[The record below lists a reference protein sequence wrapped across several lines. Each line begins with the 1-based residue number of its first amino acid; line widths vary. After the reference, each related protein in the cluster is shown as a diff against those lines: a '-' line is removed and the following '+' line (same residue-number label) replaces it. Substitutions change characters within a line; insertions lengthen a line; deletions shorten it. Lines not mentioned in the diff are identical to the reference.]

1 MPTTN
6 HENVLNHFIGALFCN
21 SFFLLWFCGFWLAN
35 MLLQNTLKLRL
46 LAKCLKHR
54 SRVKKCRK
62 GGIMQEL
69 YATPACAC
77 CFYVFNL
84 FTLFFE
90 GGEFLF
96 IYDAWCT
103 IHNTWWILSRLC
115 LDMSSFLHTCACV
128 RLRTFLLS
136 REILFPA

>member
-54 SRVKKCRK
+54 SRVKKY
-62 GGIMQEL
+62 G
-69 YATPACAC
+69 T
-77 CFYVFNL
+77 FL
-84 FTLFFE
+84 FTLFYY
-90 GGEFLF
+90 LS
-96 IYDAWCT
+96 D
-103 IHNTWWILSRLC
+103 IL
-115 LDMSSFLHTCACV
+115 MVT
-128 RLRTFLLS
+128 LLATS
-136 REILFPA
+136 DLNQH